1 MSAIAC
7 GRIEDGTVARVE
19 GGNRMAA
26 IARHV
31 IASEVLEGTAG
42 GHPPRL
48 VCSVAAAAQEGRA
61 DRVVRDLLEQ
71 GIALR

>member
-1 MSAIAC
+1 
-7 GRIEDGTVARVE
+7 
-19 GGNRMAA
+19 MAA